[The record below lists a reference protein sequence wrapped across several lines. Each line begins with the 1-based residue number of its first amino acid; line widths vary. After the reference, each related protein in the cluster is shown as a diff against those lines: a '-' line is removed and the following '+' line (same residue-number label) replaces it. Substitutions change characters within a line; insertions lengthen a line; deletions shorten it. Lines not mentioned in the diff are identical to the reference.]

1 MKVGIVCPY
10 DWTSPGG
17 VKAHVH
23 DQAIALQR
31 LGHEVSVLAPV
42 DDHDFPLEPFVV
54 DGGTPVSVPYNGSVA
69 KVNFGPV
76 SAARVRRWIKDGE
89 FDVLHVHEPA
99 SPTLSVLACWAAR
112 GPIVATWH
120 SSQTRSRALTAAY
133 YLVQTAMEKIS
144 ARIAVSEAARQTLVK
159 HLGGDAV
166 LIPNGVTCADYEH
179 AEPLPGYPRG
189 GPTLFFIGRIDEPR
203 KGLQI
208 LLAAMPA
215 IIAAHPDVELLVAG
229 PGDEKQAS
237 EDLPEEVRRHV
248 RFLGLVSDAD
258 KASAFVSADVYVAPN
273 TGGESFGIVLLES
286 MSAGTPVIASDL
298 EAFAR
303 VLEDG
308 RSGVLFATGDAHAL
322 AAGVNHLLADPQR
335 RAELRTAG
343 HARARQFDWEVVAR
357 EIEQVYES
365 VTATG
370 EPVENDMRGQFVGRL
385 ARPRED
391 G

>member
-1 MKVGIVCPY
+1 MKIGIVCPY

-23 DQAIALQR
+23 DQALTLQR
-31 LGHEVSVLAPV
+31 FGHEVSVLAPV
-42 DDHDFPLEPFVV
+42 DDDEYPLEDFVV
-54 DGGTPVSVPYNGSVA
+54 DGGKPVSVPYNGSVA

-120 SSQTRSRALTAAY
+120 SSQTRSRALSAAY

-166 LIPNGVTCADYEH
+166 LIPNGVTCADFEG
-179 AEPLPGYPRG
+179 AEPLPGYPRT
-189 GPTLFFIGRIDEPR
+189 GPTIFFIGRIDEPR
-203 KGLQI
+203 KGLHV
-208 LLAAMPA
+208 LLEALPA
-215 IIAAHPDVELLVAG
+215 IVAAHPGVEVLVAG
-229 PGDEKQAS
+229 PGDQEEATEALT
-237 EDLPEEVRRHV
+237 EDLLGRV
-248 RFLGLVSDAD
+248 RFLGLVSDAE
-258 KASAFVSADVYVAPN
+258 KVSAFASADLYVAPN
-273 TGGESFGIVLLES
+273 TGGESFGIVLLEA
-286 MSAGTPVIASDL
+286 MAAGTPVVASNL

-308 RSGVLFATGDAHAL
+308 RAGQMFLSEDSQDLARTVNAL
-322 AAGVNHLLADPQR
+322 LSDPGR
-335 RAELRTAG
+335 REELRRCG
-343 HARARQFDWEVVAR
+343 HARARQFDWDVVAR
-357 EIEQVYES
+357 EIEGVYES
-365 VTATG
+365 VTTTG
-370 EPVENDMRGQFVGRL
+370 ERVENDMRGQFVGRL
-385 ARPRED
+385 ARPRD
-391 G
+391 DL